1 MVFRAARHTNDLQA
15 LREFYTKVLNLKI
28 LGEFKDH
35 DNYDGIFLGLEG
47 ENWHLEFTQSNETAE
62 HKFDEDDL
70 FVFYPES
77 QAEMDKILANI
88 EKFEIQ
94 KQTPHNPYWQVN
106 GIQISDPDGF
116 GIIISGLRIK

>member
-1 MVFRAARHTNDLQA
+1 MNLQ
-15 LREFYTKVLNLKI
+15 V

-35 DNYDGIFLGLEG
+35 DHYDGIFIGLEA
-47 ENWHLEFTQSNETAE
+47 ENWHLEFTKSNEVAD

-77 QAEMDKILANI
+77 QTEMDKIIANI
-88 EKFEIQ
+88 EKYGINKHIPQ
-94 KQTPHNPYWQVN
+94 NPYWQVN
-106 GIQISDPDGF
+106 GIQINDPDGH